1 MKKVLFNALVFLTI
15 VFIYM
20 IFFPKKSYVQTKLDK
35 ELNPLIEE
43 TFSQNINSLKIAGET
58 YFEKNG
64 NKKITLKELKE
75 KNLIVEL
82 KDSTGNTCS
91 DSSYVE
97 KTGDKIT
104 VKLECK
110 EKTDEITVYNNQEKF
125 LCIYQY
131 EKRIDASYT
140 NWSEWSAWSTNE
152 VKKDELTNVET
163 KIEKELD
170 GTEIISKTKEVTQ
183 NAEENTKYYCP
194 EGYDVYNGKC
204 KKKEKNSTINAS
216 LSLECPEGYSRTQT
230 ICQKGNNKKEATK
243 KYYCPS
249 NRDNIEFELSGDKC
263 NAFTVKYVEVLKQEK
278 YYTCPNGYRIKDK
291 SCYKSEEY
299 KEEQNKYKEVKY
311 YRYQTRKKENEK
323 IDIKWSTDND
333 KELLKE
339 KYNKV
344 GKVTCE
350 F

>member
-15 VFIYM
+15 IFIYM
-20 IFFPKKSYVQTKLDK
+20 IFFPKKSYIQKKIDI

-43 TFSQNINSLKIAGET
+43 TFNQNINSLKIAGET
-58 YFEKNG
+58 YFEKN
-64 NKKITLKELKE
+64 NNSKITLKELKD
-75 KNLIVEL
+75 KNLLAEL
-82 KDSTGNTCS
+82 KDSQGNICS

-97 KTGDKIT
+97 KTSSKMT

-110 EKTDEITVYNNQEKF
+110 EKTDEVVIYNHEKF

-131 EKRIDASYT
+131 EKKINASYT
-140 NWSEWSAWSTNE
+140 DWSAWSEWSTKE
-152 VKKDELTNVET
+152 IKKIV
-163 KIEKELD
+163 
-170 GTEIISKTKEVTQ
+170 SKKKEVTTKAQ
-183 NAEENTKYYCP
+183 ENTKYYCP

-216 LSLECPEGYSRTQT
+216 LSLECPEGYSRTWT
-230 ICQKGNNKKEATK
+230 TCQKGNIQKEATK

-249 NRDNIEFELSGDKC
+249 NNGNIEFELSGDKC
-263 NAFTVKYVEVLKQEK
+263 NAYSVKYTEVLKQEK
-278 YYTCPNGYRIKDK
+278 YYTCPNGYKIKDNI
-291 SCYKSEEY
+291 CYKTEEY

-311 YRYQTRKKENEK
+311 YRYQTRKKEKEK

-333 KELLKE
+333 KELLNN

-344 GKVTCE
+344 GTVTCE